1 MICHLCSEKYYNAFL
16 YGYKGYSTC
25 YLDKN
30 FEDNVST
37 VNVDGNNDPTNSCCS
52 QSDEAKNEE
61 ISGGSTSSDRSQDQK
76 GEKQKCSTDKKCFLQ
91 EEKVQVMKNS
101 NPTSMFMLQ
110 GWREQLCKCSD
121 CVTKYKHLALEYLL
135 DHEDTVHHYES
146 KAVSE
151 KSSQYEDGMK
161 ELSKMERTKQIEA
174 IHGYNSM
181 KSNLMEY
188 LKKFAE
194 NKKVVREED
203 IQEFF
208 QQMAGNKKM
217 RANIPDSCR

>member
-1 MICHLCSEKYYNAFL
+1 MICHLCSEKYYDKFL

-25 YLDKN
+25 SVEKIPEAN
-30 FEDNVST
+30 SSN
-37 VNVDGNNDPTNSCCS
+37 VNVETANDSLNS
-52 QSDEAKNEE
+52 
-61 ISGGSTSSDRSQDQK
+61 ISGDTIKEEACDECKSSEQLLPDQK
-76 GEKQKCSTDKKCFLQ
+76 GEKQKSSDDKKCILL
-91 EEKVQVMKNS
+91 EEKVEVLKKFTPS
-101 NPTSMFMLQ
+101 TMFMLQ
-110 GWREQLCKCSD
+110 GWREQLCKCPD
-121 CVTKYKHLALEYLL
+121 CITKYKELSVEYLL
-135 DHEDTVHHYES
+135 DPEDTVHHYES
-146 KAVSE
+146 KAATE
-151 KSSQYEDGMK
+151 KTSQYEDGMK

-208 QQMAGNKKM
+208 QQMSGSKKM
-217 RANIPDSCR
+217 RTSIPDNCR

>member
-1 MICHLCSEKYYNAFL
+1 MICHLCCEKYHNEFL
-16 YGYKGYSTC
+16 FAYQGYSVRNGGKTDNTAI
-25 YLDKN
+25 LDEN
-30 FEDNVST
+30 VEISEDKDDSINKST
-37 VNVDGNNDPTNSCCS
+37 GEGNEQNTSVNLS
-52 QSDEAKNEE
+52 QSE
-61 ISGGSTSSDRSQDQK
+61 STDQK
-76 GEKQKCSTDKKCFLQ
+76 GEKEKMFVSDKCFLTK
-91 EEKVQVMKNS
+91 EKVQSLKLS
-101 NPTSMFMLQ
+101 KPATLFMLD

-121 CVTKYKHLALEYLL
+121 CIKKYQESSLDYLL
-135 DHEDTVHHYES
+135 DLEDTVHHYEN
-146 KAVSE
+146 KTE
-151 KSSQYEDGMK
+151 TTKTSQYEDGMK
-161 ELSKMERTKQIEA
+161 VLSEMDRSKQIEA

-217 RANIPDSCR
+217 RVSIPDNCK

>member
-1 MICHLCSEKYYNAFL
+1 MICHLCSEKYYDKFL

-25 YLDKN
+25 SVEKIPEAN
-30 FEDNVST
+30 SSN
-37 VNVDGNNDPTNSCCS
+37 VNVETANDSLNS
-52 QSDEAKNEE
+52 
-61 ISGGSTSSDRSQDQK
+61 ISGDTIKEEACDECKSSEQLPDQK
-76 GEKQKCSTDKKCFLQ
+76 GEKQKSSDDKKCILL
-91 EEKVQVMKNS
+91 EEKVEALKKFTPS
-101 NPTSMFMLQ
+101 TMFMLQ
-110 GWREQLCKCSD
+110 GWREQLCKCPD
-121 CVTKYKHLALEYLL
+121 CITKYKELSVEYLL
-135 DHEDTVHHYES
+135 DPEDTVHHYES
-146 KAVSE
+146 KAATE
-151 KSSQYEDGMK
+151 KTSQYEDGMK

-217 RANIPDSCR
+217 RTNIPDNCR